1 MDDTFSLS
9 PVAVDESAF
18 ASIAPLLNPQAI
30 SRTPV
35 DLSDHLIGQRPP
47 AGIYHHHTD
56 CSRLDGMATAN
67 EVINMAEQEGVKLIA
82 FSDHGNC
89 LHAPSVFKA
98 AKGKDVKVAPGNEF
112 YVHLDEREALG
123 LKGLFHLTVF
133 ARNYQG
139 YEALVKLTNRS
150 EINRIPSRRTF
161 PPNHPVSGE
170 DYKPDCKNTG
180 RPFITLYDLI
190 DIADEFPDALVVGS
204 GCVSS
209 ILNKLLFRDF
219 ARYVRSQSAV
229 QEGDDCVGRSDQ
241 GISTSDW
248 DSIYAGVE
256 SGSFKASSD
265 FYRYYYFFLAT
276 FGKRFV
282 VELMDH
288 GFLVERSLGRFWLNL
303 LKPDT
308 HKEQLAEFLR
318 VFPEGYDLSGIP
330 YRIPDAEFARLLVAQ
345 DAVRGGEAFIPSG
358 STNYILQD
366 GAETSPPIAIISSDA
381 HWVYE
386 HQTMAHD
393 AMMLDTTSRRSGVY
407 DQLREW
413 SRNNPGADGFP
424 TPPIHSPRELR
435 QSLKI
440 LVYSGVD
447 YSRRSMENISSYFA
461 RWASA
466 FEIAELINNTGS
478 LADHFEKYDPY
489 GAPPAIPDYIF
500 NDRDDERPEVVIQ
513 YLQLLNSEVWFREMI
528 SEFLLNSDSEFP
540 DTLINS
546 VKRVFESME
555 SGETVF
561 PSDVPHF
568 LLEAAYLVNV
578 SRRGLEARLSEYS
591 RLGKVFDRSEYEDRL
606 TTELKVIISRNFA
619 GYFLLL
625 ADALQHVIEL
635 GHIVGPGRG
644 SAAGSLVAFVTGITQ
659 IDPIYGTLLFERFLN
674 PERKSMPDI
683 DTDLSAAARDAVLEY
698 LGQKYGSIPGIA
710 TVQYC
715 GIKQALG
722 IARKAV
728 GLSVAAVQK
737 FTKQNVIVRG
747 KTAPAWEVR
756 LALVVNYLAS
766 SGNEAQQVLFHGL
779 RLVLSGCQLEIGTL
793 SDGVQ
798 EGTYDVA
805 TSKVLVS
812 QAGYDR
818 WVKTISRFCPDP
830 NADTLPRLSGAG
842 EVFMVNDAAY
852 AAYSE
857 IVESI
862 GPANARLWL
871 DIGQEWEGRVKSIG
885 VHPCGYVL
893 PTDTLV
899 RLVPQ
904 ILSSSGQFVWG
915 FSMDVIEE
923 MGGVKFDFLG
933 LTSLDVIQ
941 TAVRSDPKLFPEL
954 FVDGLDVLEISLR
967 ETNGVPLP
975 PKASAVVSQAFEQL
989 CCGSSQNVF
998 QFREAGAALLLD
1010 LIKPDSVEQ
1019 LAMVS
1024 ALNRPGPID
1033 NGIHLQIAKIMRGE
1047 EEFPYQDELLKSI
1060 LDNTKGLVYQ
1070 EQILQIFRDLAG
1082 YSLGTADLVRRAIGK
1097 KKMKEMQF
1105 HRQIFVHGSEELN
1118 VPGCVANGY
1127 TAAFADELFTTIER
1141 FAEYCFNKS
1150 HSLAYAALGL
1160 VTKIITMQAPH
1171 VSIAAELRAHPDI
1184 DNVQS
1189 QLTLAPNLG
1198 VRINPPDIRNP
1209 GKDSFI
1215 ALPTSGTGGVPTI
1228 AFGAQG
1234 LSGLGNAATVQ
1245 LENWLAN
1252 ERITTGSKRMQFH
1265 RLCAEVGGQALKA
1278 LIWAGAVDALYRDY
1292 IEGHDPRLTP
1302 STSMSAFRAQ
1312 CLNDALAVKE
1322 SLKKSKNTAA
1332 QRMEALG
1339 QLSFFD
1345 SLDPDQTETPV
1356 RGEIVPLI
1364 DPTEAY
1370 LRRVSV
1376 LRSGGLVPLDLE
1388 IVGNWGSTPF
1398 VADWN
1403 PLSVIIPLEKKAEA
1417 EAEGGNEEFREPTSK
1432 QERFEQDAA
1441 LMERGRI
1448 SYQILDGTQF
1458 SFIGIAGQGE
1468 SRTTSSMKDYA
1479 RFQFTDGVGTS
1490 RYVSLFDMSETS
1502 LLWERNK
1509 ELFLD
1514 ALPESRREAV
1524 ASLPLLGAIGTGAL
1538 DLLPLFVAGKPSR
1551 RINPQGVRDFNAR
1564 IILPAIPVFVIEPVS
1579 SNGYRVQPHEIPQ
1592 SLMETL
1598 GSVAF
1603 YDKNSKTNKRERK
1616 KREGW
1621 ECLPDTYPVCI
1632 AFKDASGELVSL
1644 KQHLLNGQQGNG
1656 GFEVQLASSMVSWIY
1671 ADRSATY
1678 LSSIRTNRDL
1688 KHWNWSGCFD
1698 WIPLSKAIQP

>member
-1 MDDTFSLS
+1 VDDTFLLTR
-9 PVAVDESAF
+9 VAVDESAF
-18 ASIAPLLNPQAI
+18 TSIAPLLNPQAI

-35 DLSDHLIGQRPP
+35 DLSDRLIGQRPP
-47 AGIYHHHTD
+47 ASVTHQHT
-56 CSRLDGMATAN
+56 CFSTLDGMASAS
-67 EVINMAEQEGVKLIA
+67 EVIEMAEREGVKLVA

-112 YVHLDEREALG
+112 YVHLDERGTLG

-133 ARNYQG
+133 ARNHQG

-150 EINRIPSRRTF
+150 EINRVPSRRTF
-161 PPNHPVSGE
+161 PPNHPVSAE
-170 DYKPDCKNTG
+170 DYRPSCKNVG
-180 RPFITLYDLI
+180 RPFITLYDLVN
-190 DIADEFPDALVVGS
+190 IANEFPDALVVGS

-209 ILNKLLFRDF
+209 ILNKILFRDF
-219 ARYVRSQSAV
+219 AHYIRSKTAV
-229 QEGDDCVGRSDQ
+229 QEGDDCVSRSDQ
-241 GISTSDW
+241 GISASDW
-248 DSIYAGVE
+248 ESIYAGVE
-256 SGSFKASSD
+256 SGNFEASPD
-265 FYRYYYFFLAT
+265 FYRYYFFFLAT

-308 HKEQLAEFLR
+308 HKEKLAEFLR
-318 VFPEGYDLSGIP
+318 VFPGGYDLSGIP
-330 YRIPDAEFARLLVAQ
+330 YRIPDAEFARLLVAP
-345 DAVRGGEAFIPSG
+345 DAVRGGEAFIPPG
-358 STNYILQD
+358 SINYILAT

-393 AMMLDTTSRRSGVY
+393 AMMLDVTSRRSGVY
-407 DQLREW
+407 EQLQEW

-447 YSRRSMENISSYFA
+447 YSSRSLANISSYFA
-461 RWASA
+461 RWASVP
-466 FEIAELINNTGS
+466 EIAELINNTGN
-478 LADHFEKYDPY
+478 LADQFEKYDPY
-489 GAPPAIPDYIF
+489 GAPPTIPDYIF
-500 NDRDDERPEVVIQ
+500 NDREEEQPEVVIR
-513 YLQLLNSEVWFREMI
+513 YLQSLDSEVWFREMI
-528 SEFLLNSDSEFP
+528 AEFLLNSDKEFS
-540 DTLINS
+540 DDLIDS
-546 VKRVFESME
+546 VKRVFELMQ
-555 SGETVF
+555 SGQAVV

-568 LLEAAYLVNV
+568 LLEAAYLVKV
-578 SRRGLEARLSEYS
+578 SRQGLEARLSEYS
-591 RLGKVFDRSEYEDRL
+591 RFGKVFDRSDYEDRL
-606 TTELKVIISRNFA
+606 ITELKVIISRNFG

-625 ADALQHVIEL
+625 ADALQYVIGL

-659 IDPIYGTLLFERFLN
+659 VDPIHGTLLFERFLN

-710 TVQYC
+710 TIGYC

-728 GLSVAAVQK
+728 GLSVAAVQR
-737 FTKQNVIVRG
+737 FTKQISIVRG

-766 SGNEAQQVLFHGL
+766 SGNEAQQSLFHGL
-779 RLVLSGCQLEIGTL
+779 RLVLSGCQLEIGSL
-793 SDGVQ
+793 NDVQ
-798 EGTYDVA
+798 EGTYDTA

-818 WVKTISRFCPDP
+818 WIKALSRFFPDP
-830 NADTLPRLSGAG
+830 SATTLPRLSGAG
-842 EVFMVNDAAY
+842 EVFIANDEAY

-857 IVESI
+857 IVERI

-871 DIGQEWEGRVKSIG
+871 DIGQAWEGRVKSIG
-885 VHPCGYVL
+885 VHACGYVL
-893 PTDTLV
+893 PTDTMV
-899 RLVPQ
+899 RLIPQ
-904 ILSSSGQFVWG
+904 ILSSNGQFVWG
-915 FSMDVIEE
+915 FPMDVIEE

-941 TAVRSDPKLFPEL
+941 VAVRSDPELFPEL

-967 ETNGVPLP
+967 ATNGVPLP
-975 PKASAVVSQAFEQL
+975 PSANAVVIQAFEQL
-989 CCGSSQNVF
+989 CGGSSQNVF
-998 QFREAGAALLLD
+998 QFRGAGAALLLD

-1033 NGIHLQIAKIMRGE
+1033 NGIHLQIAKILRGE
-1047 EEFPYQDELLKSI
+1047 EESPYQDELLRSI

-1105 HRQIFVHGSEELN
+1105 HRQIFVYGSEELN

-1127 TAAFADELFTTIER
+1127 TPEFADELFTTIER

-1150 HSLAYAALGL
+1150 HSLAYALLGL
-1160 VTKIITMQAPH
+1160 VTKIITMRAPH

-1184 DNVQS
+1184 DKVQY

-1198 VRINPPDIRNP
+1198 VRISPPDIRNP

-1215 ALPTSGTGGVPTI
+1215 ALPTSSTGGVPTI

-1234 LSGLGNAATVQ
+1234 LSGLGNAATLQ

-1252 ERITTGSKRMQFH
+1252 EQVTTGSKRMQFH
-1265 RLCAEVGGQALKA
+1265 RLCDEVGGQALTA
-1278 LIWAGAVDALYRDY
+1278 LIWAGAVDSLYRDY

-1312 CLNDALAVKE
+1312 CRVDALAVKD
-1322 SLKKSKNTAA
+1322 SLKKAKNTVAK
-1332 QRMEALG
+1332 RMEAVG
-1339 QLSFFD
+1339 QISFFD
-1345 SLDPDQTETPV
+1345 SLDPERTETPV

-1370 LRRVSV
+1370 LQRVAV
-1376 LRSGGLVPLDLE
+1376 LRNGGLVPLDLD
-1388 IVGNWGSTPF
+1388 VVSNWGSTPF

-1403 PLSVIIPLEKKAEA
+1403 PLSVTVPLEKKAEA
-1417 EAEGGNEEFREPTSK
+1417 EAEAGNEEYREPTSK

-1441 LMERGRI
+1441 LMKRGRI
-1448 SYQILDGTQF
+1448 HYQILDGTQF
-1458 SFIGIAGQGE
+1458 SFIAIAGQGE
-1468 SRTTSSMKDYA
+1468 SRTTSNMTDYA

-1490 RYVSLFDMSETS
+1490 RYVSLFDMSDSS

-1509 ELFLD
+1509 EVFLA

-1524 ASLPLLGAIGTGAL
+1524 ASLPLLGAIGAGAL
-1538 DLLPLFVAGKPSR
+1538 DLLPLFVAGKPSG
-1551 RINPQGVRDFNAR
+1551 RINPQGIRDFNAR
-1564 IILPAIPVFVIEPVS
+1564 VILPAIPVFVIEPVA
-1579 SNGYRVQPHEIPQ
+1579 SNGYQVQPHEIPQ
-1592 SLMETL
+1592 SLIETL
-1598 GSVAF
+1598 GSIAF
-1603 YDKNSKTNKRERK
+1603 YDKISKTNKRERK

-1621 ECLPDTYPVCI
+1621 ECLPETYPVCI

-1644 KQHLLNGQQGNG
+1644 KRHLIKGQQGNG
-1656 GFEVQLASSMVSWIY
+1656 GFEVQQTSSTVSWIY
-1671 ADRSATY
+1671 ADRSAGY

-1688 KHWNWSGCFD
+1688 KHWNWSGYFD